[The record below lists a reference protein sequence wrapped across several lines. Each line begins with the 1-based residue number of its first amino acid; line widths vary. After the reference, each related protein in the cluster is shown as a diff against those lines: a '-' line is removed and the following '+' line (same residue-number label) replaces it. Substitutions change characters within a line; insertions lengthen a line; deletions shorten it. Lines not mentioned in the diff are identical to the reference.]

1 MRKKKIGRIEKIK
14 RRKKRV
20 RLEDLPVTVDDTL
33 IQEIARTLAKQIDK
47 EHSKE
52 KYATAKAVLAL
63 VGIGVFLVAAVAM
76 PNLPLALKPFL
87 KKNDEHEAWKR
98 FNIPYLK
105 RTLRRLQKQKFVEI
119 SEEQGMQVVKITEAG
134 RRRVLR
140 FAIDEIAVEKPK
152 VWDGR
157 WRIVSYDIPKKL
169 ESLRNVFREY
179 LRAWGFYPFHESLF
193 LHAYPCGKQVAF
205 LREYLGISEYVR
217 ILQVSKIEN
226 DKVFRDFFEV

>member
-1 MRKKKIGRIEKIK
+1 MRKKKIGGIEKIK

-20 RLEDLPVTVDDTL
+20 RLEDLPVTVDGAF

-47 EHSKE
+47 ERSKE

-76 PNLPLALKPFL
+76 PNLPFAFKSFL
-87 KKNDEHEAWKR
+87 KKNDENEAWKR

-105 RTLRRLQKQKFVEI
+105 RTLRRLEMQKLVEI
-119 SEEQGMQVVKITEAG
+119 TEEEGMQVVKVTEPG
-134 RRRVLR
+134 KRRILR
-140 FAIDEIAVEKPK
+140 FAIDEIAIEKPK

-193 LHAYPCGKQVAF
+193 LHAYPCGRQVVF

-226 DKVFRDFFEV
+226 DKVFREFFDV